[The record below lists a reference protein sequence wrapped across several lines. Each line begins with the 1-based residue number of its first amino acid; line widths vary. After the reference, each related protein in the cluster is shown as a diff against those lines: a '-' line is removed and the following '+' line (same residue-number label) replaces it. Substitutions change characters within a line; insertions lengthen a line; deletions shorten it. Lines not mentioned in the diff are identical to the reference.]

1 MNLSF
6 KEADKNGLDKLADL
20 ASEIWHEFFPIILSD
35 EQIDYMVDKFQSK
48 NAMLNQIEHENYKYY
63 FIIIDNEISGYFGI
77 SFKDDYLFLSK
88 LYLKKEF
95 RHKGF
100 GSKAFEKIK
109 SIAQEN
115 NYTKIVLTVNKYNS
129 NTIKAYLKY
138 GFKNVSSAETD
149 IGNGFIMDDY
159 IMEYSA

>member
-6 KEADKNGLDKLADL
+6 KEADKNELDKLADL
-20 ASEIWHEFFPIILSD
+20 ASRIWHEFFPIILSD
-35 EQIDYMVDKFQSK
+35 EQIDYMVEKFQSK
-48 NAMLNQIEHENYKYY
+48 NAMHSQVEHENYKYY
-63 FIIIDNEISGYFGI
+63 FIIINNEISGYFGI

-109 SIAQEN
+109 SIAKEN
-115 NYTKIVLTVNKYNS
+115 NYKKIVLTVNKYNS

-138 GFKNVSSAETD
+138 GFKNVSSEETD

-159 IMEYSA
+159 IMEYSV